1 MLAERELHFAWVQK
15 LVMASWSGRDAK
27 AIEAHIKELEALGVK
42 RPKSTP
48 FFYHLSA
55 SLLTTAPK
63 IQVLGSDTSGEIET
77 LIVSLQDG
85 LWIGLGSD
93 HTDRR
98 VQPINVA
105 VSKQLCSKPVCPRMW
120 QFDDIAK
127 HWDQLVLRSWATAG
141 TKRWLYQEGTLAS
154 VLHPEDLVRLYTKGG
169 KLPPATLMFCGTVAV
184 QGSIAPADLFEI
196 ELDDPVL
203 GRKLQHSYAIEALP
217 TEE

>member
-1 MLAERELHFAWVQK
+1 MLAERELHFAWIQK

-48 FFYHLSA
+48 FFYHLAA

-63 IQVLGSDTSGEIET
+63 IQVLGTETSGEIET

-93 HTDRR
+93 HTDRK

-105 VSKQLCSKPVCPRMW
+105 V
-120 QFDDIAK
+120 
-127 HWDQLVLRSWATAG
+127 
-141 TKRWLYQEGTLAS
+141 
-154 VLHPEDLVRLYTKGG
+154 
-169 KLPPATLMFCGTVAV
+169 
-184 QGSIAPADLFEI
+184 
-196 ELDDPVL
+196 
-203 GRKLQHSYAIEALP
+203 
-217 TEE
+217 